1 MQTTDP
7 DEKKD
12 FGSVFAEWE
21 KRAGSS
27 GALARSIKEK
37 KQAERVSSGRT
48 SEKQLKTEAVLDL
61 HGMTAAEAEKAM
73 ASFIYTATAKKY
85 RKVLIIHGK
94 GIHSK
99 ESPVMR
105 QTVISFLERCPK
117 AGKHGTPSAAE
128 GGSGATWVIIKS

>member
-1 MQTTDP
+1 MRTTDP
-7 DEKKD
+7 DDKRD
-12 FGSVFAEWE
+12 FGSIFAEWE

-27 GALARSIKEK
+27 GALALSIKEK
-37 KQAERVSSGRT
+37 KQAERPAAVQI

-73 ASFIYTATAKKY
+73 ASFIYLAAAKKY

>member
-7 DEKKD
+7 DDKRD
-12 FGSVFAEWE
+12 FGSIFAEWE

-37 KQAERVSSGRT
+37 KQAEKQASVQV

-61 HGMTAAEAEKAM
+61 HGMTVPEAEKAM
-73 ASFIYTATAKKY
+73 TSFIHMAAVKRF

-99 ESPVMR
+99 DPVMR

-128 GGSGATWVIIKS
+128 GGSGATWVLIKN